1 VDLVWMLVAEEEV
14 VHMEAIIH
22 LLSSINHLALL

>member
-1 VDLVWMLVAEEEV
+1 MVLVVEEEV

-22 LLSSINHLALL
+22 LLSSINHPALL